1 MVFNPNKKTWTLIVY
16 VLSGIAKHLEP
27 HIRVKAHVLRREHP
41 IFYSCG
47 SLKMAI
53 SIELEFKRTLF
64 MIMKFLYHR
73 HYCFNLVDTIVFV

>member
-1 MVFNPNKKTWTLIVY
+1 MHIAKLLSDYVQNIIVKKCLTELFQCPPLIVY

-27 HIRVKAHVLRREHP
+27 QIRVKAHVLRREHP
-41 IFYSCG
+41 IFYSSG

-64 MIMKFLYHR
+64 L
-73 HYCFNLVDTIVFV
+73 